1 MSYSGKSH
9 RDGLTLV
16 QHMDMFPDDAAAR
29 ESFETVRWGSDL
41 EPAPID
47 DRHVLSEIGLSGHEI
62 RQILPF
68 RASSDACG
76 PVWKIK

>member
-1 MSYSGKSH
+1 MSPFTDELPLQDDTVSH
-9 RDGLTLV
+9 
-16 QHMDMFPDDAAAR
+16 
-29 ESFETVRWGSDL
+29 L

-47 DRHVLSEIGLSGHEI
+47 DRHVLAEIGLSSHEI

-76 PVWKIK
+76 PVWKVE

>member
-1 MSYSGKSH
+1 MSPF
-9 RDGLTLV
+9 T
-16 QHMDMFPDDAAAR
+16 DDLPLQDD
-29 ESFETVRWGSDL
+29 TVPHL

-47 DRHVLSEIGLSGHEI
+47 DRHVLTEIGLSGHEI

-76 PVWKIK
+76 PVWKVE

>member
-1 MSYSGKSH
+1 M
-9 RDGLTLV
+9 TLFTDELPF
-16 QHMDMFPDDAAAR
+16 QDHPAP
-29 ESFETVRWGSDL
+29 DL
-41 EPAPID
+41 EPSPID

>member
-1 MSYSGKSH
+1 MSLFTDELPFH
-9 RDGLTLV
+9 
-16 QHMDMFPDDAAAR
+16 DDTAP
-29 ESFETVRWGSDL
+29 DL

-47 DRHVLSEIGLSGHEI
+47 DRQFLSEIGLCSHEI

-68 RASSDACG
+68 HTSSDACG

>member
-1 MSYSGKSH
+1 MTRFTDELS
-9 RDGLTLV
+9 V
-16 QHMDMFPDDAAAR
+16 QNDPAP
-29 ESFETVRWGSDL
+29 DL